1 MLNRF
6 RQTRQRDRLARKLCA
21 GLSERAR
28 NPDFFSVFG
37 VVDSVDGRFDLVV
50 LHAWL
55 LFDRIGEGEEEL
67 SQSVMNELFAQFD
80 EALRQLGNG
89 EVGMRQRMKSVAQA
103 FFGRMQ
109 AYAEAKD
116 LPSLTQAIHRNV
128 YRGQQGREAQAEALA
143 GYVLSARASLARM
156 PSLDA
161 ALEFGSLRPAADFVS

>member
-6 RQTRQRDRLARKLCA
+6 RQTRHRDRLARKLCA

-28 NPDFFSVFG
+28 SPDFFNVFG
-37 VVDSVDGRFDLVV
+37 VADSLDGRFDLVA

-55 LFDRIGEGEEEL
+55 LFDRIGRADEEL
-67 SQSVMNELFAQFD
+67 PQAVMNELFAQFD
-80 EALRQLGNG
+80 EGLRQLGNG

-109 AYAEAKD
+109 AYTDAAD
-116 LPSLTQAIHRNV
+116 LASLTQAIHRNV
-128 YRGQQGREAQAEALA
+128 YRSQPEREAQAQALA
-143 GYVLSARASLARM
+143 EYALKARASLARM

-161 ALEFGSLRPAADFVS
+161 ALEFGPLRPAGDLAP

>member
-6 RQTRQRDRLARKLCA
+6 RQTRHRDRLARKLCA
-21 GLSERAR
+21 ELSERAR
-28 NPDFFSVFG
+28 SPDFFNAFG
-37 VVDSVDGRFDLVV
+37 VADSLDGRFDLVA

-55 LFDRIGEGEEEL
+55 LFDRIGDDEEEL
-67 SQSVMNELFAQFD
+67 SQSLMNELFAQFD

-116 LPSLTQAIHRNV
+116 VPSLTQAIHRNV
-128 YRGQQGREAQAEALA
+128 YRGQQGREVQAQALA

-161 ALEFGSLRPAADFVS
+161 ALQFGSLRPAAELAS

>member
-6 RQTRQRDRLARKLCA
+6 RQTRHRDRLARRLC
-21 GLSERAR
+21 LELTERAR
-28 NPDFFSVFG
+28 NPDFFTAFG
-37 VVDSVDGRFDLVV
+37 VADSIDGRFDLVA

-55 LFDRIGEGEEEL
+55 LFDRMGGGEEEL

-109 AYAEAKD
+109 AYADAADSRALAEA
-116 LPSLTQAIHRNV
+116 LHRNI
-128 YRGQQGREAQAEALA
+128 YRGQPGREAQAQALA
-143 GYVLSARASLARM
+143 EYALDARASLARM

-161 ALEFGSLRPAADFVS
+161 ALAFGPLRPNAGPVS